1 MGQTSEAAPG
11 SGAPKSV
18 AVVGAGI
25 VGVASAL
32 YLQRDG
38 HRVTLIDRGEPGEGA
53 SFGNAGAVTRDSCVP
68 LAMPGFLRK
77 VPRMML
83 DPRGPL
89 IVRWGYLPRLAPWLA
104 GLVRAS
110 RPERVEAISKA
121 LTELCDRVEPAWL
134 ELARRCG
141 TQDLLRPVGW
151 LKVYSTDA
159 GFAATR
165 SERDLMARRGRSF
178 EILGADELRQLEP
191 NLAPLFRHGFFQ
203 SRANF
208 LLNPGRMVKQLA
220 AHFAAAGGTV
230 RRAEVVGFDLADG
243 QRRVRLAGGGAE
255 EAEAIVLTAGAWS
268 RGLARRLG
276 ARVRLDTERGYH
288 LMLPPAEPGL
298 NRPTVWGEHYLVLS
312 PMEHGIRLAS
322 GVEFAGLRAPADF
335 ARIRSLLP
343 LARRM
348 LPSLDTRERSAW
360 MGFRPSMP
368 DSLPVIGPSPRH
380 RGVYFAFGHGH
391 LGMGQ
396 GPATGRIVADLVAG
410 RDPGLDLSPFRPG
423 R

>member
-1 MGQTSEAAPG
+1 VAEAGTP
-11 SGAPKSV
+11 APKR
-18 AVVGAGI
+18 VVVIGAGI

-38 HRVTLIDRGEPGEGA
+38 HRVTLIDRGEPGEGT

-83 DPRGPL
+83 DPQGPL
-89 IVRWGYLPRLAPWLA
+89 IVRWGYLPWLAPWLL

-110 RPERVEAISKA
+110 HPERVEAISRA
-121 LTELCDRVEPAWL
+121 LADICDRVEPAWH
-134 ELARRCG
+134 ELTRQCG
-141 TQDLLRPVGW
+141 TQDLLRPLGW
-151 LKVYSTDA
+151 LKAYSTDA
-159 GFAATR
+159 GFAATKP
-165 SERDLMARRGRSF
+165 ERDLMTRRGRSF
-178 EILGADELRQLEP
+178 EILRADELRQLEP
-191 NLAPLFRHGFFQ
+191 NLAPMFRHGFFQ

-208 LLNPGRMVKQLA
+208 LLNPGRMVKELA
-220 AHFAAAGGTV
+220 KHFAAAGGTV
-230 RRAEVVGFDLADG
+230 RKAEAVGFDLADG
-243 QRRVRLAGGGAE
+243 HRRVLLADGGAE
-255 EAEAIVLTAGAWS
+255 QAETIVLAAGAWS

-276 ARVRLDTERGYH
+276 ARARLDTERGYH
-288 LMLPPAEPGL
+288 LMLPHAEPGL

-322 GVEFAGLRAPADF
+322 GVELAGLDAPADF
-335 ARIRSLLP
+335 ARIRGLLP
-343 LARRM
+343 LAKEM
-348 LPSLDTRERSAW
+348 LPSLDTREQSAW

-380 RGVYFAFGHGH
+380 RDVFLAFGHGH

-410 RDPGLDLSPFRPG
+410 RDPGFDLSPFRPG